1 MKIDQKP
8 EFTKHFKAVLTAV
21 FVTFLWSTSWVFIK
35 IGLQDD
41 LPAVTFAGLRYVL
54 AFFCLLPFVI
64 FNEKHKRSIQNIPKS
79 LWGQL
84 VVLGFVLYTI
94 TMASQ
99 YIGLS
104 LLSSATVSLL
114 LNFSPLFVAIP
125 SGLINKEKTS
135 FSQWIGILLTLVGVV
150 IYFLPLTIPFG
161 QVIGLVIVMIGVLSN
176 TVASLLGRTVN
187 LKSGL
192 PPIIITTISMGIGG
206 FILLIAGST
215 IQGFG
220 QLTFS
225 HWLIIFWLAVVN
237 TALAFTLWNKS
248 LQTLTAVE
256 SSIINSLMLPQ
267 IAILAW
273 IFLAESLNFRQII
286 GLVLVTVGIIIVQ
299 IKWKR
304 KDRNKISS
312 DLTK

>member
-1 MKIDQKP
+1 MRTDHRPKN
-8 EFTKHFKAVLTAV
+8 TKHFKAVFIAV

-64 FNEKHKRSIQNIPKS
+64 FNEKHKRSIQSIPKS

-84 VVLGFVLYTI
+84 LVLGFVLYTV

-125 SGLINKEKTS
+125 SGVINKERTS
-135 FSQWIGILLTLVGVV
+135 FSQWVGILLTLVGVV
-150 IYFLPLTIPFG
+150 IYFLPLNIPFG
-161 QVIGLVIVMIGVLSN
+161 QVIGLVIVIIGVFSN
-176 TVASLLGRTVN
+176 VIASLLGRKVN
-187 LKSGL
+187 LESGL
-192 PPIIITTISMGIGG
+192 PPILITTISMGIGG

-215 IQGFG
+215 TQGFG
-220 QLTFS
+220 QLQFS
-225 HWLIIFWLAVVN
+225 HWLIIVWLAVVN
-237 TALAFTLWNKS
+237 TAFAFTLWNKT

-273 IFLAESLNFRQII
+273 IFLSESLNLRQIL
-286 GLVLVTVGIIIVQ
+286 GLALVTIGIIIVQ

-304 KDRNKISS
+304 VNS
-312 DLTK
+312 TKPSFGLKK

>member
-1 MKIDQKP
+1 MKNNAEP
-8 EFTKHFKAVLTAV
+8 HTKTHIKAVLLAV

-54 AFFCLLPFVI
+54 AFFCLLPFVL
-64 FNEKHKRSIQNIPKS
+64 FNENHKRSIRSIPKTI
-79 LWGQL
+79 WRQL
-84 VVLGFVLYTI
+84 IVLGFVLYTI

-104 LLSSATVSLL
+104 YLPSATVSLL

-125 SGLINKEKTS
+125 SGLINKERTS
-135 FSQWIGILLTLVGVV
+135 LSQWIGILLTLVGVV
-150 IYFLPLTIPFG
+150 IYFLPLNIPFG
-161 QVIGLVIVMIGVLSN
+161 QVIGLVIVMIGVFSN
-176 TVASLLGRTVN
+176 VIASLLGRKVN
-187 LKSGL
+187 LESGL

-206 FILLIAGST
+206 FILLLAGST
-215 IQGFG
+215 AQGFG
-220 QLTFS
+220 QLQFS
-225 HWLIIFWLAVVN
+225 HWLIIIWLAVVN
-237 TALAFTLWNKS
+237 TAFAFTLWNKT

-273 IFLAESLNFRQII
+273 IFLGESLSIRQIF
-286 GLVLVTVGIIIVQ
+286 GLVLVTIGIMIVQ
-299 IKWKR
+299 IRLKKYPPQT
-304 KDRNKISS
+304 KSS
-312 DLTK
+312 HS